1 MLKLNVQ
8 IDKESLEEKP
18 NKSKTIMVSGRIT
31 DAIWNVSVEEL
42 AHIVGNKGHTFLPA
56 VLDGV
61 RDAKH
66 FVSQKIFA
74 LDFDD
79 VRTRELPKIFKGY
92 KFITIKLVSSN
103 STQIEK
109 QMIHRYNNE
118 GGLYDIDNIVRSNEK
133 IKNRGLLPN
142 EVLIDVFGK
151 TKEDVLKEAINIID
165 NFNSKIEYEYELDD
179 ENNYLSWVQ
188 SKNLK

>member
-61 RDAKH
+61 RDVKH

-74 LDFDD
+74 LDFDGKISLEEFWD
-79 VRTRELPKIFKGY
+79 RAKKYEILPAFIYETLTSSEETFKFRAVFINDITVQDIKVAQIMIQLLRKIFLESDKSC
-92 KFITIKLVSSN
+92 TDVSR
-103 STQIEK
+103 
-109 QMIHRYNNE
+109 MFF
-118 GGLYDIDNIVRSNEK
+118 GGKRLLFLDPDNKIDIWN
-133 IKNRGLLPN
+133 L
-142 EVLIDVFGK
+142 
-151 TKEDVLKEAINIID
+151 AIG
-165 NFNSKIEYEYELDD
+165 
-179 ENNYLSWVQ
+179 VQ
-188 SKNLK
+188 AYMKDTAG